1 MMNIIIKETGAH
13 ENLSIIDLDNGVDW
27 INDLVG
33 NTGAF
38 DREFSERNDDGE
50 HIVAQ
55 EDYDWWRE
63 VVDGLQAAH
72 DRIHELKIEH
82 GSDAVYAALESC
94 GDMDLEQQA
103 GEIMNALD
111 EAFGEE

>member
-1 MMNIIIKETGAH
+1 MMNIIIKETSARH
-13 ENLSIIDLDNGVDW
+13 ELSIVDPDNGVDW
-27 INDLVG
+27 IGDLVG
-33 NTGAF
+33 NAGAF
-38 DREFSERNDDGE
+38 DREFSERNEDGE
-50 HIVAQ
+50 YIVAQ

-72 DRIHELKIEH
+72 DRIYELKEEY
-82 GSDAVYAALESC
+82 GSDAVYAALEST
-94 GDMDLEQQA
+94 GDVDLEQQA

>member
-1 MMNIIIKETGAH
+1 MMNIIIKETGARH
-13 ENLSIIDLDNGVDW
+13 ELSIIDPANGVDW

-38 DREFSERNDDGE
+38 DREFSERTDEGE
-50 HIVAQ
+50 YILSS
-55 EDYDWWRE
+55 EDYEWWSE

-72 DRIHELKIEH
+72 DRIYELKEIH
-82 GSDAVYAALESC
+82 GSDAVYAVLEST
-94 GDMDLEQQA
+94 GDVDLEQQA

>member
-1 MMNIIIKETGAH
+1 MDIIIKETGARH
-13 ENLSIIDLDNGVDW
+13 ELSIIDPANGVDW

-38 DREFSERNDDGE
+38 DREFSERTDEGE
-50 HIVAQ
+50 YIISS

-82 GSDAVYAALESC
+82 GSDAVYAALETC
-94 GDMDLEQQA
+94 GDIDLEYQA
-103 GEIMNALD
+103 PEIMRALD